1 MRSLIILFLITI
13 YSTNL
18 FATKIFVIDVEKL
31 INENIYYEKFMEE
44 IEKNQISEKNE
55 LNLIE
60 KEIVDLQNEIEQS
73 KLILDQN
80 EINKLIEDYN
90 IQLNKFNILIE
101 SYNLHY
107 QNEII
112 NKRKIVLKEIIV
124 LVEKFAKDNNIR
136 ASVGFGIKYYSPIGP
151 IGFSWGFPIM
161 DEEYDIKRMF
171 LFSVGNID

>member
-1 MRSLIILFLITI
+1 MRSLIILFFITI

-31 INENIYYEKFMEE
+31 INENMYYKKFMEE
-44 IEKNQISEKNE
+44 IEKNQISETNE

-90 IQLNKFNILIE
+90 IKLNKFNILIE

-124 LVEKFAKDNNIR
+124 LVEKFAKDNNIDIVLDSNNYLV
-136 ASVGFGIKYYSPIGP
+136 ASNAINIT
-151 IGFSWGFPIM
+151 
-161 DEEYDIKRMF
+161 EDIELKLKNLELKLDLKKF
-171 LFSVGNID
+171 EQN

>member
-1 MRSLIILFLITI
+1 MRSLIILFFITI

-31 INENIYYEKFMEE
+31 INENIYYKKFMEQ

-90 IQLNKFNILIE
+90 VKLNKFNILIE

-124 LVEKFAKDNNIR
+124 LVEKFAKDNNIDIVLDSNNYLV
-136 ASVGFGIKYYSPIGP
+136 ASNSINIT
-151 IGFSWGFPIM
+151 
-161 DEEYDIKRMF
+161 EDIELKLKNLELKLDLKKF
-171 LFSVGNID
+171 EQN

>member
-1 MRSLIILFLITI
+1 MRSLIILFFITI

-18 FATKIFVIDVEKL
+18 FATKIFVIDIEKL
-31 INENIYYEKFMEE
+31 INENIYYKKLIKE
-44 IEKNQISEKNE
+44 IEKNQIIEKNE

-124 LVEKFAKDNNIR
+124 LVEKFAKDNNIDIVLDSNNYLV
-136 ASVGFGIKYYSPIGP
+136 ASNAINIT
-151 IGFSWGFPIM
+151 
-161 DEEYDIKRMF
+161 EDIELKLKNLELKLDLKKF
-171 LFSVGNID
+171 EQN

>member
-1 MRSLIILFLITI
+1 MRSLIILFFITI

-31 INENIYYEKFMEE
+31 INENMYYKKFMEE
-44 IEKNQISEKNE
+44 IEKNQISETNE

-90 IQLNKFNILIE
+90 IKLNKFNILIE
-101 SYNLHY
+101 SFNLHY

-124 LVEKFAKDNNIR
+124 LVEKFAKDNNIDIVLDSNNYLV
-136 ASVGFGIKYYSPIGP
+136 ASNAINIT
-151 IGFSWGFPIM
+151 
-161 DEEYDIKRMF
+161 EDIELKLKNLELKLDLKKF
-171 LFSVGNID
+171 EQN

>member
-1 MRSLIILFLITI
+1 MRSLIILFFITI

-31 INENIYYEKFMEE
+31 INENIYYKKFMEE
-44 IEKNQISEKNE
+44 NEKNQISEKNE

-90 IQLNKFNILIE
+90 IKLNKFNILIE
-101 SYNLHY
+101 SFNLHY

-124 LVEKFAKDNNIR
+124 LVEKFAKNNNIDIVLDSNNYLV
-136 ASVGFGIKYYSPIGP
+136 ASNSINIT
-151 IGFSWGFPIM
+151 
-161 DEEYDIKRMF
+161 EDIELKLKNLELKLDLKKF
-171 LFSVGNID
+171 EQN

>member
-1 MRSLIILFLITI
+1 MRSLIILFFITI

-31 INENIYYEKFMEE
+31 INENIYYKKFMEE

-90 IQLNKFNILIE
+90 VKLNKFNILIE

-124 LVEKFAKDNNIR
+124 LVEKFAKDNNIDIVLDSNNYLV
-136 ASVGFGIKYYSPIGP
+136 ASNSINIT
-151 IGFSWGFPIM
+151 
-161 DEEYDIKRMF
+161 EDIELKLRNLELKLDLKKF
-171 LFSVGNID
+171 EQN

>member
-1 MRSLIILFLITI
+1 LRSLIILFFITI

-31 INENIYYEKFMEE
+31 INENIYYKKFMEQ

-90 IQLNKFNILIE
+90 IKLNKFNILIE

-124 LVEKFAKDNNIR
+124 LVEKFAKDNNIDIVLDSNNYLV
-136 ASVGFGIKYYSPIGP
+136 ASNSINIT
-151 IGFSWGFPIM
+151 
-161 DEEYDIKRMF
+161 EDIELKLKNLELKLDLKKF
-171 LFSVGNID
+171 EQN

>member
-1 MRSLIILFLITI
+1 LRSLIFLFLITI

-124 LVEKFAKDNNIR
+124 LVEKFAKDNNIDIVLDSNNYLV
-136 ASVGFGIKYYSPIGP
+136 ASNSINIT
-151 IGFSWGFPIM
+151 
-161 DEEYDIKRMF
+161 EDIELKLKNLELKLDLKKF
-171 LFSVGNID
+171 EQN

>member
-1 MRSLIILFLITI
+1 MRSLIILFFITI

-31 INENIYYEKFMEE
+31 INENMYYKKFMEE
-44 IEKNQISEKNE
+44 IEKNQISETNE

-90 IQLNKFNILIE
+90 IKLNKFNILIE
-101 SYNLHY
+101 SFNLHY
-107 QNEII
+107 QNERI

-124 LVEKFAKDNNIR
+124 LVEKFAKDNNIDIVLDSNNYLV
-136 ASVGFGIKYYSPIGP
+136 ASNSINITEDIELKLKNL
-151 IGFSWGFPIM
+151 
-161 DEEYDIKRMF
+161 DIKLDLKKF
-171 LFSVGNID
+171 EQN

>member
-1 MRSLIILFLITI
+1 MRSLIFLFLITI
-13 YSTNL
+13 YSPNL

-31 INENIYYEKFMEE
+31 INENIYYEKFIQE
-44 IEKNQISEKNE
+44 IEKNQINEKNE

-90 IQLNKFNILIE
+90 IKLNKFNILIE

-124 LVEKFAKDNNIR
+124 LVEKFAKDNNIDIVLDSNNYLV
-136 ASVGFGIKYYSPIGP
+136 ASNSINIT
-151 IGFSWGFPIM
+151 
-161 DEEYDIKRMF
+161 EDIELKLKNLELKLDLKKF
-171 LFSVGNID
+171 EQN

>member
-1 MRSLIILFLITI
+1 MRSLIFLFLITI
-13 YSTNL
+13 YSPNL

-60 KEIVDLQNEIEQS
+60 KEIVDMQNEIEQS

-124 LVEKFAKDNNIR
+124 LVEKFAKDNNIDIVLDSNNYLV
-136 ASVGFGIKYYSPIGP
+136 ASNAININ
-151 IGFSWGFPIM
+151 
-161 DEEYDIKRMF
+161 EDIELKLKNLELKLDLKKF
-171 LFSVGNID
+171 EQN

>member
-1 MRSLIILFLITI
+1 MRSLIFLFLITI

-124 LVEKFAKDNNIR
+124 LVEKFAKDNNIDIVLDSNNYLV
-136 ASVGFGIKYYSPIGP
+136 ASNSINIT
-151 IGFSWGFPIM
+151 
-161 DEEYDIKRMF
+161 EDIELKLKNLELKLDLKKF
-171 LFSVGNID
+171 EQN

>member
-1 MRSLIILFLITI
+1 MRSLIFLFLITI

-124 LVEKFAKDNNIR
+124 LVEKFAKDNNIDIVLDSNNYLV
-136 ASVGFGIKYYSPIGP
+136 ASNAINIT
-151 IGFSWGFPIM
+151 
-161 DEEYDIKRMF
+161 EDIELKLKNLELKLDLKKF
-171 LFSVGNID
+171 EQN

>member
-1 MRSLIILFLITI
+1 MRSLIILFFITI

-44 IEKNQISEKNE
+44 VEKNQISEKNE

-90 IQLNKFNILIE
+90 IKLNKFNILIE

-124 LVEKFAKDNNIR
+124 LVEKFAKDNNIDIVLDSNNYLV
-136 ASVGFGIKYYSPIGP
+136 ASNSINIT
-151 IGFSWGFPIM
+151 
-161 DEEYDIKRMF
+161 EDIELKLKNLELKLDLKKF
-171 LFSVGNID
+171 EQN

>member
-1 MRSLIILFLITI
+1 MRSLIFLFLITI

-31 INENIYYEKFMEE
+31 INENMYYKKFMEE
-44 IEKNQISEKNE
+44 IEKNQISETNE

-90 IQLNKFNILIE
+90 IKLNKFNILIE
-101 SYNLHY
+101 SFNLHY

-124 LVEKFAKDNNIR
+124 LVEKFAKDNNIDIVLDSNNYLV
-136 ASVGFGIKYYSPIGP
+136 ASNAINIT
-151 IGFSWGFPIM
+151 
-161 DEEYDIKRMF
+161 EDIELKLKNLELKLDLKKF
-171 LFSVGNID
+171 EQN

>member
-1 MRSLIILFLITI
+1 MRSLIFLFLITI
-13 YSTNL
+13 YSPNL

-44 IEKNQISEKNE
+44 IEKNQISETNE

-124 LVEKFAKDNNIR
+124 LVEKFAKDNNIDIVLDSNNYLV
-136 ASVGFGIKYYSPIGP
+136 ASNAINIT
-151 IGFSWGFPIM
+151 
-161 DEEYDIKRMF
+161 EDIELKLKNLELKLDLKKF
-171 LFSVGNID
+171 EQN

>member
-1 MRSLIILFLITI
+1 MRSLIILFFITI

-31 INENIYYEKFMEE
+31 INENIYYKKFMEE
-44 IEKNQISEKNE
+44 IEKNQISETNE

-90 IQLNKFNILIE
+90 IKLNKFNILIE
-101 SYNLHY
+101 SFNLHY

-124 LVEKFAKDNNIR
+124 LVEKFAKDNNIDIVLDSNNYLV
-136 ASVGFGIKYYSPIGP
+136 ASNAINIT
-151 IGFSWGFPIM
+151 
-161 DEEYDIKRMF
+161 EDIELKLKNLELKLDLKKF
-171 LFSVGNID
+171 EQN

>member
-1 MRSLIILFLITI
+1 MRSLIILFFITI

-31 INENIYYEKFMEE
+31 INENIYYKKFMEE

-90 IQLNKFNILIE
+90 IKLNKFNILIE

-124 LVEKFAKDNNIR
+124 LVEKFAKDNNIDIVLDSNNYLV
-136 ASVGFGIKYYSPIGP
+136 ASNAINIT
-151 IGFSWGFPIM
+151 
-161 DEEYDIKRMF
+161 EDIELKLENLELKLDLKKF
-171 LFSVGNID
+171 EQN

>member
-1 MRSLIILFLITI
+1 MRSLIFLFLITI
-13 YSTNL
+13 YSPNL

-124 LVEKFAKDNNIR
+124 LVEKFAKDNNIDIVLDSNNYLV
-136 ASVGFGIKYYSPIGP
+136 ASNSINIT
-151 IGFSWGFPIM
+151 
-161 DEEYDIKRMF
+161 EDIELKLKNLELKLDLKKF
-171 LFSVGNID
+171 EQN

>member
-1 MRSLIILFLITI
+1 MRSLIILFFITI

-31 INENIYYEKFMEE
+31 INENIYYKKFMEE

-90 IQLNKFNILIE
+90 IKLNKFNILIE

-124 LVEKFAKDNNIR
+124 LVEKFAKDNNIDIVLDSNNYLV
-136 ASVGFGIKYYSPIGP
+136 ASNSINIT
-151 IGFSWGFPIM
+151 
-161 DEEYDIKRMF
+161 EDIELKLRNLELKLDLKKF
-171 LFSVGNID
+171 EQN

>member
-1 MRSLIILFLITI
+1 MRSLIILFFITI

-31 INENIYYEKFMEE
+31 INENIYYKKFMEE

-90 IQLNKFNILIE
+90 IKLNKFNILIE

-124 LVEKFAKDNNIR
+124 LVEKFAKDNNIDIVLDSNNYLV
-136 ASVGFGIKYYSPIGP
+136 ASNAINIT
-151 IGFSWGFPIM
+151 
-161 DEEYDIKRMF
+161 EDIELKLKNLELKLDLKKF
-171 LFSVGNID
+171 EQN

>member
-1 MRSLIILFLITI
+1 MRSLIILFFITI

-31 INENIYYEKFMEE
+31 INENIYYKKFMEE

-90 IQLNKFNILIE
+90 IKLNKFNILIE

-124 LVEKFAKDNNIR
+124 LVEKFAKDNSIDIVLDSNNYLVASNSINIT
-136 ASVGFGIKYYSPIGP
+136 
-151 IGFSWGFPIM
+151 
-161 DEEYDIKRMF
+161 EDIKLKLKNLELKLDLKKF
-171 LFSVGNID
+171 EQN

>member
-1 MRSLIILFLITI
+1 MRSLIFLFLITI
-13 YSTNL
+13 YSPNL

-31 INENIYYEKFMEE
+31 INENIYYEKFIQE
-44 IEKNQISEKNE
+44 IEKNQINEKNE

-60 KEIVDLQNEIEQS
+60 KEIVDMQNEIEQS

-124 LVEKFAKDNNIR
+124 LVEKFAKDNNIDIVLDSNNYLV
-136 ASVGFGIKYYSPIGP
+136 ASNSINIT
-151 IGFSWGFPIM
+151 
-161 DEEYDIKRMF
+161 EDIELKLKNLELKLDLKKF
-171 LFSVGNID
+171 EQN

>member
-44 IEKNQISEKNE
+44 IEKNQINEKNE

-73 KLILDQN
+73 KFILDQN

-90 IQLNKFNILIE
+90 IKLNKFNILIE

-124 LVEKFAKDNNIR
+124 LVEKFAKDNNIDIVLDSNNYLV
-136 ASVGFGIKYYSPIGP
+136 ASNAINIT
-151 IGFSWGFPIM
+151 
-161 DEEYDIKRMF
+161 EDIELKLKNLELKLDLKKF
-171 LFSVGNID
+171 EQN

>member
-1 MRSLIILFLITI
+1 MRSLIILFFITI

-31 INENIYYEKFMEE
+31 INENIYYKKFMEE
-44 IEKNQISEKNE
+44 IEKNQISETNE

-90 IQLNKFNILIE
+90 IKLNKFNILIE
-101 SYNLHY
+101 SFNLHY

-124 LVEKFAKDNNIR
+124 LVEKFAKDNNIDIVLDSNNYLV
-136 ASVGFGIKYYSPIGP
+136 ASNSINIT
-151 IGFSWGFPIM
+151 
-161 DEEYDIKRMF
+161 EDIELKLKNLELKLDLKKF
-171 LFSVGNID
+171 EQN

>member
-44 IEKNQISEKNE
+44 VEKNQISEKNE

-124 LVEKFAKDNNIR
+124 LVEKFAKDNNIDIVLDSNNYLV
-136 ASVGFGIKYYSPIGP
+136 ASNSINIT
-151 IGFSWGFPIM
+151 
-161 DEEYDIKRMF
+161 EDIELKLKNLELKLDLKKF
-171 LFSVGNID
+171 EQN

>member
-1 MRSLIILFLITI
+1 MRSLIFLFLITI
-13 YSTNL
+13 YSPNL

-31 INENIYYEKFMEE
+31 INENIYYEKFIQE
-44 IEKNQISEKNE
+44 IEKNQINEKNE

-124 LVEKFAKDNNIR
+124 LVEKFAKDNNIDIVLDSNNYLV
-136 ASVGFGIKYYSPIGP
+136 ASNSINIT
-151 IGFSWGFPIM
+151 
-161 DEEYDIKRMF
+161 EDIELKLKNLELKLDLKKF
-171 LFSVGNID
+171 EQN

>member
-1 MRSLIILFLITI
+1 MRSLIFLFLITI

-31 INENIYYEKFMEE
+31 INENIYYTKFMEE

-90 IQLNKFNILIE
+90 IKLNKFNILIE

-124 LVEKFAKDNNIR
+124 LVEKFAKDNNIDIVLDSNNYLV
-136 ASVGFGIKYYSPIGP
+136 ASNSINITEDIELKLKNL
-151 IGFSWGFPIM
+151 
-161 DEEYDIKRMF
+161 DIKLDLKKF
-171 LFSVGNID
+171 EQN

>member
-1 MRSLIILFLITI
+1 MRSLIFLFLIFI
-13 YSTNL
+13 FSPNL

-31 INENIYYEKFMEE
+31 INENIYYEKFIKE
-44 IEKNQISEKNE
+44 IKKNQINEKNE

-60 KEIVDLQNEIEQS
+60 KEIVDLQIEIEQS

-90 IQLNKFNILIE
+90 IKLNKFNILIE
-101 SYNLHY
+101 SFNLHY

-124 LVEKFAKDNNIR
+124 LVEKFAKDNNIDIVLDSNNYLV
-136 ASVGFGIKYYSPIGP
+136 ASNSINIT
-151 IGFSWGFPIM
+151 
-161 DEEYDIKRMF
+161 EDIELKLKNLELKLDLKKF
-171 LFSVGNID
+171 EQN

>member
-1 MRSLIILFLITI
+1 MRSLIILFFITI

-31 INENIYYEKFMEE
+31 INENIYYEKFIQE
-44 IEKNQISEKNE
+44 IEKNQINEKNE

-124 LVEKFAKDNNIR
+124 LVEKFAKDNNIDIVLDSNNYLV
-136 ASVGFGIKYYSPIGP
+136 ASNSINIT
-151 IGFSWGFPIM
+151 
-161 DEEYDIKRMF
+161 EDIELKLKNLELKLDLKKF
-171 LFSVGNID
+171 EQN

>member
-1 MRSLIILFLITI
+1 MRSLIFLFLITI
-13 YSTNL
+13 YSPNL

-124 LVEKFAKDNNIR
+124 LVEKFAKDNNIDIVLDSNNYLV
-136 ASVGFGIKYYSPIGP
+136 ASNAINIT
-151 IGFSWGFPIM
+151 
-161 DEEYDIKRMF
+161 EDIELKLKNLELKLDLKKF
-171 LFSVGNID
+171 EQN

>member
-1 MRSLIILFLITI
+1 MRSLIILFFITI

-31 INENIYYEKFMEE
+31 INENIYYKKFMEE

-90 IQLNKFNILIE
+90 VKLNKFNILIE

-124 LVEKFAKDNNIR
+124 LVEKFAKDNSIDIVLDSNNYLVASNSINIT
-136 ASVGFGIKYYSPIGP
+136 
-151 IGFSWGFPIM
+151 
-161 DEEYDIKRMF
+161 EDIKLKLKNLELKLDLKKF
-171 LFSVGNID
+171 EQN

>member
-1 MRSLIILFLITI
+1 MRSLIFLFLITI

-90 IQLNKFNILIE
+90 IKLNKFNILIE

-124 LVEKFAKDNNIR
+124 LVEKFAKDNNIDIVLDSNNYLV
-136 ASVGFGIKYYSPIGP
+136 ASNAINIT
-151 IGFSWGFPIM
+151 
-161 DEEYDIKRMF
+161 EDIELKLKNLELKLDLKKF
-171 LFSVGNID
+171 EQN

>member
-1 MRSLIILFLITI
+1 MRSLIFLFLITI
-13 YSTNL
+13 YSPNL

-31 INENIYYEKFMEE
+31 INENIYYEKFIQE
-44 IEKNQISEKNE
+44 IEKNQINEKNE

-124 LVEKFAKDNNIR
+124 LVEKFAKDNNIDIVLDSNNYLV
-136 ASVGFGIKYYSPIGP
+136 ASNAINIT
-151 IGFSWGFPIM
+151 
-161 DEEYDIKRMF
+161 EDIELKLKNLELKLDLKKF
-171 LFSVGNID
+171 EQN